1 MRQCEAARSE
11 WTSRRDGDDLGYP
24 RWVDGRPADRMA
36 VVTLA
41 VRIPT
46 QLRSLTGN
54 AAEVTVEGSTVGEA
68 LKALEAAY
76 PGIGERIFDEGGRLR
91 RFVNVFL
98 ADEDVRFL
106 DGLATPVSE
115 GQTIS
120 IVPAV
125 AGG

>member
-1 MRQCEAARSE
+1 MS
-11 WTSRRDGDDLGYP
+11 
-24 RWVDGRPADRMA
+24 VI
-36 VVTLA
+36 

-46 QLRSLTGN
+46 QLRTLTGG
-54 AAEVTVEGSTVGEA
+54 AGEVNVEGSTVGEV
-68 LKALEAAY
+68 LKALDSAHA
-76 PGIGERIFDEGGRLR
+76 GFADRIFDDAGGLR

-106 DGLATPVSE
+106 DGLATPVSD
-115 GQTIS
+115 GQTLS

>member
-1 MRQCEAARSE
+1 MSL
-11 WTSRRDGDDLGYP
+11 S
-24 RWVDGRPADRMA
+24 
-36 VVTLA
+36 

-46 QLRSLTGN
+46 QLRTLTGG
-54 AAEVTVEGSTVGEA
+54 AGEVQVEGATVGEA
-68 LKALEAAY
+68 LKALDATY
-76 PGIGERIFDEGGRLR
+76 PGFADRLFDEGGSLR

-106 DGLATPVSE
+106 DGLATPVTD
-115 GQTIS
+115 GQTLS

>member
-1 MRQCEAARSE
+1 MS
-11 WTSRRDGDDLGYP
+11 
-24 RWVDGRPADRMA
+24 
-36 VVTLA
+36 VT

-46 QLRSLTGN
+46 QLRTLTGGSG
-54 AAEVTVEGSTVGEA
+54 EVEIEGASVGEV
-68 LKALEAAY
+68 LKALDVAH
-76 PGIGERIFDEGGRLR
+76 PGFADRLFDEAGNLR

-106 DGLATPVSE
+106 DGLATPVTD
-115 GQTIS
+115 GATLS

>member
-1 MRQCEAARSE
+1 MS
-11 WTSRRDGDDLGYP
+11 
-24 RWVDGRPADRMA
+24 
-36 VVTLA
+36 VT

-46 QLRSLTGN
+46 QLRNLSGN
-54 AAEVTVEGSTVGEA
+54 AAEVQVEASTVAEA
-68 LKALEAAY
+68 LKALDSAH
-76 PGIGERIFDEGGRLR
+76 PGFEERLFDESGGLR

-98 ADEDVRFL
+98 ADEDIRFL
-106 DGLATPVSE
+106 QGIESPVAA

>member
-1 MRQCEAARSE
+1 MS
-11 WTSRRDGDDLGYP
+11 
-24 RWVDGRPADRMA
+24 VK
-36 VVTLA
+36 

-46 QLRSLTGN
+46 QLRNLTGGSG
-54 AAEVTVEGSTVGEA
+54 EVVVEGSTVGEA
-68 LKALEAAY
+68 LKALDADHA
-76 PGIGERIFDEGGRLR
+76 GFGDRLFDEAGELR

-106 DGLATPVSE
+106 DGLATPVADGE
-115 GQTIS
+115 TLS

>member
-1 MRQCEAARSE
+1 MSL
-11 WTSRRDGDDLGYP
+11 S
-24 RWVDGRPADRMA
+24 
-36 VVTLA
+36 

-46 QLRSLTGN
+46 QLRTLTGG
-54 AAEVTVEGSTVGEA
+54 AGEVQAEGATVGEV
-68 LKALEAAY
+68 LKALDATH
-76 PGIGERIFDEGGRLR
+76 PGFADRLFDEGGNLR

-106 DGLATPVSE
+106 EGLATPVSD
-115 GQTIS
+115 GQTLS

>member
-1 MRQCEAARSE
+1 MS
-11 WTSRRDGDDLGYP
+11 
-24 RWVDGRPADRMA
+24 VI
-36 VVTLA
+36 

-46 QLRSLTGN
+46 QLRTLTGG
-54 AAEVTVEGSTVGEA
+54 AGEVEIEGASVGEI
-68 LKALEAAY
+68 LKALDVAH
-76 PGIGERIFDEGGRLR
+76 PGFADRLFDEAGNLR

-106 DGLATPVSE
+106 DGLATPVAD
-115 GQTIS
+115 GATLS

>member
-1 MRQCEAARSE
+1 MS
-11 WTSRRDGDDLGYP
+11 
-24 RWVDGRPADRMA
+24 
-36 VVTLA
+36 VT

-46 QLRSLTGN
+46 QLRTLTGG
-54 AAEVTVEGSTVGEA
+54 AGEVSVEASTVGDA
-68 LKALEAAY
+68 LKALDASH
-76 PGIGERIFDEGGRLR
+76 PGFGERIFDEDGKLR

-106 DGLATPVSE
+106 SGLDTSVAD
-115 GQTIS
+115 GQTLS

>member
-1 MRQCEAARSE
+1 MS
-11 WTSRRDGDDLGYP
+11 
-24 RWVDGRPADRMA
+24 
-36 VVTLA
+36 VT

-46 QLRSLTGN
+46 QLRTLTGGDG
-54 AAEVTVEGSTVGEA
+54 EVAVEGASVGEV
-68 LKALEAAY
+68 LKALDAAHA
-76 PGIGERIFDEGGRLR
+76 GFAARLFDEGGNLR

-106 DGLATPVSE
+106 DGLATPVAD
-115 GQTIS
+115 GQTLS